1 MKQSNTTPSFE
12 QLMAD
17 GFTEMRIIESND
29 TPCQFLLKSKDGT
42 VYEVEEIQSR
52 IPGMKAN
59 TNLYVKFTPLK
70 RVSQCN
76 AQPIKIEELH
86 Q

>member
-17 GFTEMRIIESND
+17 GFTEMRIIEAND
-29 TPCQFLLKSKDGT
+29 TPCQFLLRSKDGT
-42 VYEVEEIQSR
+42 VYEVEDIQSR
-52 IPGMKAN
+52 IQGMKAD
-59 TNLYVKFTPLK
+59 TNIYVKFTALK
-70 RVSQCN
+70 RVSHCN
-76 AQPIKIEELH
+76 AQPIKIDELH